1 MAFLFSIFPKF
12 PSKIELN
19 QFLPAVSSLFGN
31 ISLMMITMPLSI
43 EGVQLGGFGAVQLE
57 RLEPESGGLIK

>member
-1 MAFLFSIFPKF
+1 MGGFSVFYFPQISFKDKIKSVF
-12 PSKIELN
+12 ASGFISFWEPSADDDN
-19 QFLPAVSSLFGN
+19 DD
-31 ISLMMITMPLSI
+31 I